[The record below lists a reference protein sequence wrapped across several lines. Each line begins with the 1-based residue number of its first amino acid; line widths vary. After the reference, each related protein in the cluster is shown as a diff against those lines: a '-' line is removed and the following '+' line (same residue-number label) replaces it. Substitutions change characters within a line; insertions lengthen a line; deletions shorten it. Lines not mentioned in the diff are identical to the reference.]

1 MKLLIDQGLPPLT
14 AELLREQGLD
24 AVHVSEIG
32 WSRVEDIRIVELAQT
47 EDRVVITL
55 DRDFHEL
62 IALTSAT
69 SPSTIWIRVA
79 NLSALEYAEIIMPI
93 LNEYKDTLIEGV
105 LITFRSD
112 RTIRTRLLP
121 IL

>member
-1 MKLLIDQGLPPLT
+1 MIDQGLPPLT
-14 AELLREQGLD
+14 AELLRERGLD

-55 DRDFHEL
+55 DRDFHEF

-79 NLSALEYAEIIMPI
+79 NLSALEYAEITILI
-93 LNEYKDTLIEGV
+93 LNEYKDVLIEGV
-105 LITFRSD
+105 LVTFRSD